1 MKVAIITG
9 ASSGIGEGVAVELH
23 KRGWA
28 IGLIARRTERLE
40 AIAER
45 VDGERVAFAAADVGD
60 EAALNAAVAS
70 IEASLGPCDLM
81 FANAGIGDARSGRE
95 FSAAATKKILNVNVE
110 GVIHSIA
117 AVLPGMVER
126 GHGTISATSSVAGF
140 RGLPNFGPYSASK
153 AYVSNLMESLR
164 LDLRKS
170 NIAVTTVHPGFVV
183 SELTDRNA
191 FDMPFLVQTDRAARI
206 IANGLEAGKPEI
218 NFPWQMIALMKLAK
232 WMPNWIFDPAVT
244 AFTPTK
250 PKKEIP

>member
-1 MKVAIITG
+1 
-9 ASSGIGEGVAVELH
+9 
-23 KRGWA
+23 
-28 IGLIARRTERLE
+28 
-40 AIAER
+40 
-45 VDGERVAFAAADVGD
+45 
-60 EAALNAAVAS
+60 
-70 IEASLGPCDLM
+70 
-81 FANAGIGDARSGRE
+81 
-95 FSAAATKKILNVNVE
+95 
-110 GVIHSIA
+110 
-117 AVLPGMVER
+117 
-126 GHGTISATSSVAGF
+126 
-140 RGLPNFGPYSASK
+140 
-153 AYVSNLMESLR
+153 MESLR

-170 NIAVTTVHPGFVV
+170 NISVTTVHPGFVV

>member
-40 AIAER
+40 AIADQ
-45 VDGERVAFAAADVGD
+45 VGGERVAFAAADVGD

-70 IEASLGPCDLM
+70 IETSLGPCDMM
-81 FANAGIGDARSGRE
+81 FANAGIGDARSGRD

-110 GVIHSIA
+110 GVIHAIA

-170 NIAVTTVHPGFVV
+170 NISVTTVHPGFVV

-191 FDMPFLVQTDRAARI
+191 FDMPFLVQTDRAAQSSRTASRRVSQRSI
-206 IANGLEAGKPEI
+206 S
-218 NFPWQMIALMKLAK
+218 PWQMIALMKLAK

>member
-28 IGLIARRTERLE
+28 VGLIARRTERLE
-40 AIAER
+40 AIAEQLG
-45 VDGERVAFAAADVGD
+45 GERVAYAAADVGD
-60 EAALNAAVAS
+60 EAAANTAVAS
-70 IEASLGPCDLM
+70 IEASLGPCDMM
-81 FANAGIGDARSGRE
+81 FANAGIGDARSGRD
-95 FSAAATKKILNVNVE
+95 FSASATKKILNVNVE
-110 GVIHSIA
+110 GVIHAIA

-153 AYVSNLMESLR
+153 AYVTSLMESLR

-170 NIAVTTVHPGFVV
+170 NIKVTTVHPGFVV

-206 IANGLEAGKPEI
+206 IASGLESGKAEI

-232 WMPNWIFDPAVT
+232 WMPNWIYDPVIN
-244 AFTPTK
+244 AFTPTT

>member
-28 IGLIARRTERLE
+28 VGLIARRTERLE
-40 AIAER
+40 AIAEQLG
-45 VDGERVAFAAADVGD
+45 GERVAYAAADVGD
-60 EAALNAAVAS
+60 EAAVNTAVAS
-70 IEASLGPCDLM
+70 IEASLGPCDMM
-81 FANAGIGDARSGRE
+81 FANAGIGDARSGRD
-95 FSAAATKKILNVNVE
+95 FSASATKKILNVNVE
-110 GVIHSIA
+110 GVIHAIA

-153 AYVSNLMESLR
+153 AYVTSLMESLR

-170 NIAVTTVHPGFVV
+170 NIKVTTVHPGFVV

-206 IANGLEAGKPEI
+206 IASGLESGKAEI

-232 WMPNWIFDPAVT
+232 WMPNWIYDPVIN
-244 AFTPTK
+244 AFTPTT